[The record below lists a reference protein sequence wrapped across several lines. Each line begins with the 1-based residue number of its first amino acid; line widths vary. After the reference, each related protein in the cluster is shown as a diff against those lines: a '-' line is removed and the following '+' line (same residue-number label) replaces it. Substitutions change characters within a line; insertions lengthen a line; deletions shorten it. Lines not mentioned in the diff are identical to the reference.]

1 MARIVL
7 NKIWDELKKIW
18 VELGNLKEEEID
30 LEVTRISGGNLATL
44 INQRLKLRS
53 QKLSSQVLNEL
64 NENDL
69 LPFSFFEEGQNAGKG
84 VCCLTRRITKLGD
97 LNNLIKAAK
106 DQPRLQAI
114 LLEWYLID
122 PVREPERFKEK
133 APTVNLPYA
142 SGFLVGGD
150 YLLTNRHVVEQ
161 KDLLP
166 EFRAVFNYEAD
177 SRRQESHP
185 ELLARLDKYEFDPS
199 FWVTPL
205 TGSDLD
211 YVLLKLKPL
220 NGKSVS
226 VSFKGVNLAKTLEG
240 AIAPGLTKQNLAN
253 DPDLKANLDEDFVTL
268 VETKDFVSADP
279 IHMIQHPGGRP
290 KEIVVFNN
298 RLVNVYKNFLE
309 YETDAEPGSSGS
321 PLFNTSWQV
330 VGLHQAALLDENS
343 PERKIKG
350 YLGIRMDSILT
361 DLRAQAPNNSDPRDF
376 LEKYVDRTAPPTKP
390 QVFILAGRQRS
401 FLEDDAELER
411 QAMEN
416 LQQAIAT
423 ELARRDPTVR
433 AVSVSGHPEQ
443 PHQGALNLAIREINQ
458 QRNPEQQQG
467 ELAIE
472 LLTNRSGSPS
482 KSHGI
487 TLYYSA
493 ANPRAQQLAQCLQS
507 ALKAASPLPY
517 IGAVPDSYT
526 SSRRLAFCREVN
538 LPAVVIYVGYLDNAS
553 DRAYIEALQ
562 QNPAAA
568 ESLATSLTEGIFAAL
583 KEREN

>member
-1 MARIVL
+1 MAKILL
-7 NKIWDELKKIW
+7 NKIWDGFKWIW
-18 VELGNLKEEEID
+18 AGLQDPEEQDIA
-30 LEVTRISGGNLATL
+30 LEVTRVSGIKLATL

-53 QKLSSQVLNEL
+53 QNLSDPVLL

-69 LPFSFFEEGQNAGKG
+69 LPFSFFKGGQTAGKG
-84 VCCLTRRITKLGD
+84 VCCLVRRITNLKELDKLIED
-97 LNNLIKAAK
+97 AK

-114 LLEWYLID
+114 LLQWYLID

-133 APTVNLPYA
+133 APTVDLPYA

-161 KDLLP
+161 KHLLG
-166 EFRAVFNYEAD
+166 EFRAVFDYETD
-177 SRRQESHP
+177 SLRQESHP
-185 ELLARLDKYEFDPS
+185 ELLARLDKYEFED
-199 FWVTPL
+199 FWVTSPP
-205 TGSDLD
+205 GSVLD

-226 VSFKGVNLAKTLEG
+226 VSFRGVNLAKTLEG
-240 AIAPGLTKQNLAN
+240 VIAPRLSIGNLEN
-253 DPDLKANLDEDFVTL
+253 DSALKANLDSLFVTL
-268 VETKDFVSADP
+268 VETKSFVSGDP
-279 IHMIQHPGGRP
+279 IHMTQHPGGRP

-298 RLVNVYKNFLE
+298 YLVNVYENFLE
-309 YETDAEPGSSGS
+309 YTTDAEPGSSGS

-330 VGLHQAALLDENS
+330 VGLHQAALLDEN
-343 PERKIKG
+343 KQIKG

-361 DLRAQAPNNSDPRDF
+361 DLRAQAPNEPGVRDF
-376 LEKYVDRTAPPTKP
+376 LEKYVDRTAPLTQP
-390 QVFILAGRQRS
+390 QVFILAGRRRS
-401 FLEDDAELER
+401 FLKDDAELER

-416 LQQAIAT
+416 LQQAIAM

-443 PHQGALNLAIREINQ
+443 PHLAALKLAIEEINQ

-482 KSHGI
+482 KSHGT

-507 ALKAASPLPY
+507 ALKASSPLPF
-517 IGAVPDSYT
+517 IGALPDSYT
-526 SSRRLAFCREVN
+526 SRQQLAFCREVN

-553 DRAYIEALQ
+553 DRAYIEAIQ
-562 QNPAAA
+562 QNPATG
-568 ESLATSLTEGIFAAL
+568 ESLATSLTEGILAAL
-583 KEREN
+583 KELEN

>member
-1 MARIVL
+1 MA
-7 NKIWDELKKIW
+7 KIILTGIW
-18 VELGNLKEEEID
+18 SEVGIQSVGEEQREIPLG
-30 LEVTRISGGNLATL
+30 TRLSGRNLAIL

-53 QKLSSQVLNEL
+53 QNLSDLVL

-69 LPFSFFEEGQNAGKG
+69 LPFSFFEEGQRAGKG
-84 VCCLTRRITKLGD
+84 VCCLVRRITNPDELK
-97 LNNLIKAAK
+97 NLIEAAK
-106 DQPRLQAI
+106 NQPRLQAI
-114 LLEWYLID
+114 LLQWYLID
-122 PVREPERFKEK
+122 PVREPKRFKEK
-133 APTVNLPYA
+133 APTVDLPYA

-161 KDLLP
+161 KNLLP
-166 EFRAVFNYEAD
+166 EFRAVFDYEAD

-185 ELLARLDKYEFDPS
+185 ELLARLDKYEFDED
-199 FWVTPL
+199 FWVTSPP
-205 TGSDLD
+205 GSVLD

-220 NGKSVS
+220 NGKSAS
-226 VSFKGVNLAKTLEG
+226 KSFYKEFNLAKTLEG
-240 AIAPGLTKQNLAN
+240 VIAPRLSIGNLEN
-253 DPDLKANLDEDFVTL
+253 DSALKDNLDQSFVTL
-268 VETKDFVSADP
+268 VETKSFVSGDP
-279 IHMIQHPGGRP
+279 IHMTQHPGGRP

-298 RLVNVYKNFLE
+298 HLVNVYENFLE
-309 YETDAEPGSSGS
+309 YTTDAEPGSSGS

-330 VGLHQAALLDENS
+330 VGLHQAALLDEN
-343 PERKIKG
+343 KQIKG

-361 DLRAQAPNNSDPRDF
+361 DLRAQAPDNPDARDF
-376 LEKYVDRTAPPTKP
+376 LEKVDRPAPPTQP
-390 QVFILAGRQRS
+390 QVFILAGRRRS
-401 FLEDDAELER
+401 FLTDDAELER

-416 LQQAIAT
+416 LGQAIGT
-423 ELARRDPTVR
+423 ELERRDPTVR

-443 PHQGALNLAIREINQ
+443 PHLDALKLAIQEINQ

-482 KSHGI
+482 KSRGT

-517 IGAVPDSYT
+517 IGALPDSYT
-526 SSRRLAFCREVN
+526 SSRRLDFCREVN

-553 DRAYIEALQ
+553 DRAYIEALR

-568 ESLATSLTEGIFAAL
+568 ESLAISLTEGILAAL
-583 KEREN
+583 KELED

>member
-18 VELGNLKEEEID
+18 VELGSLKEEEID

-44 INQRLKLRS
+44 INQRLRLRS
-53 QKLSSQVLNEL
+53 QNLLKQVL

-69 LPFSFFEEGQNAGKG
+69 LPFSFFEGGQKAGKG
-84 VCCLTRRITKLGD
+84 VCCLVRRITNLKD
-97 LNNLIKAAK
+97 LDRLIEDAK
-106 DQPRLQAI
+106 NQPRLQAI
-114 LLEWYLID
+114 LLEWYLVD
-122 PVREPERFKEK
+122 PVREPNSFREK
-133 APTVNLPYA
+133 ALTVDLPYA
-142 SGFLVGGD
+142 SGFLVGGE
-150 YLLTNRHVVEQ
+150 YLLTNRHVVEH
-161 KDLLP
+161 KNLLR

-185 ELLARLDKYEFDPS
+185 ELLARLDKYEFDER
-199 FWVTPL
+199 FWVTSP
-205 TGSDLD
+205 TESDLD

-240 AIAPGLTKQNLAN
+240 AIAPGLTKQNLAH
-253 DPDLKANLDEDFVTL
+253 DPDLKASLDEAFVTL
-268 VETKDFVSADP
+268 VETKDFISADP

-298 RLVNVYKNFLE
+298 RLVNVYENFLE

-330 VGLHQAALLDENS
+330 VGLHQAALLDTNS

-350 YLGIRMDSILT
+350 FLGIRMDSILT
-361 DLRAQAPNNSDPRDF
+361 DLRAQAPNEPDLRDF
-376 LEKYVDRTAPPTKP
+376 LEKYVDRTAPPTQP
-390 QVFILAGRQRS
+390 QVFILAGRRRS
-401 FLEDDAELER
+401 FLKEDAELER

-416 LQQAIAT
+416 LRRAITT
-423 ELARRDPTVR
+423 ELERRDPTVR
-433 AVSVSGHPEQ
+433 AVSVAGHSEQ
-443 PHQGALNLAIREINQ
+443 PHLDALKLAIQEINQ

-472 LLTNRSGSPS
+472 LLTNRSGTPTAR
-482 KSHGI
+482 SHGI

-507 ALKAASPLPY
+507 ALKAVSPLPF
-517 IGAVPDSYT
+517 IGALPDSYT
-526 SSRRLAFCREVN
+526 SSRQLAFCREVN

-553 DRAYIEALQ
+553 DRAYIKGLR

-568 ESLATSLTEGIFAAL
+568 KSLATSLTEGILAAL
-583 KEREN
+583 KELEN